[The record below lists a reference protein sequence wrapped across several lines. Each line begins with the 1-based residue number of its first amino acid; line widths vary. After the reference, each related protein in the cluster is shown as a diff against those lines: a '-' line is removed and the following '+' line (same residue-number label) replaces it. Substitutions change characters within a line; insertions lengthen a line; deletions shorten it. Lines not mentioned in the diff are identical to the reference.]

1 MDLDQWIVKVKE
13 GQHLSEDELQLL
25 CEYVK
30 EILIE
35 ESNVQPVNSPVTVC
49 GDIHGQFHDLM
60 KLFQT
65 GGHVPETNY
74 IFMGDFVDRGYNSLE
89 VFTILLLLKARYP
102 ANITLLRGNHE
113 SRQLTQVYGF
123 YDECQR
129 KYGNA
134 NAWRY
139 CTDVFD
145 YLTLSA
151 IIDGTVLC
159 VHGGLS
165 PDVRTIDQIRVIER
179 NCEIPH
185 EGPFCDL
192 MWSDPE
198 DIETWAVSPRGA
210 GWLFGSR
217 VTSEFN
223 HINKLDLVCRA
234 HQLVQE
240 GLKYMFQDKGLVTV
254 WSAPNYCYRCGNVA
268 SILSFNENME
278 REVKFF
284 TETEENNQM
293 RGPRTG
299 QVSIYEGL
307 NMEAVSLNSE
317 PIFGEGED
325 FEDGDCATP
334 EYDNEVHKSQ
344 FKKEPLPPTIGLEFE
359 SFEEAYDFYN
369 VYAKDQGFGI
379 RVSNSW
385 FRSKRRERYRA
396 KLSCSSA
403 GFKKKSEAN
412 NPRPE
417 TRTGCPAMTIIKLV
431 DAKRWRIVEVE
442 LEHNHPVNPEIKRFY
457 KSHKKMF
464 LASKKA
470 QQSEPVKE
478 IQTIKLYQTAV
489 IDASCSGHIKTDALQ
504 RKHLKEAMGDFES
517 RNSCFELKTKCNFEL
532 QLSKVY
538 TKEIFNKFQIEVEGM
553 YSCFNTRQVNANG
566 PILTFVV
573 KERIEVEGNEKEVRH
588 YEVLY
593 ETTQMEIRC
602 ICSLFNLKG
611 YLCRHALNVL
621 NYNGVEE
628 IPSEYI
634 LRRWSKDYKRS
645 FHIDNGL
652 SDSDVD
658 VPVQWYNLLC
668 RHGIQ
673 VVEEGAQ
680 SKEHYQAVMQE
691 LDGLLTKFTVV
702 EESFMNS
709 ILTPNSLVYPDVVL
723 FFGRSMCRAL
733 RAKNKLGFV
742 NDCSCGPSSW
752 T

>member
-1 MDLDQWIVKVKE
+1 MDLDQWIAKVKE

-139 CTDVFD
+139 FVCT
-145 YLTLSA
+145 
-151 IIDGTVLC
+151 
-159 VHGGLS
+159 GGLS
-165 PDVRTIDQIRVIER
+165 PDIRTIDQIRVIER

-299 QVSIYEGL
+299 LFGSDRRADADSSVGFLGAAKFQIWRNFLSRNQDQSKIQLHKQGSSYEGL
-307 NMEAVSLNSE
+307 NMEAVCLNTE
-317 PIFGEGED
+317 PIFGEGDD
-325 FEDGDCATP
+325 FEDGDCATL
-334 EYDNEVHKSQ
+334 EYDDEVHKTQ
-344 FKKEPLPPTIGLEFE
+344 FNQEPLPPTVGLEFE

-442 LEHNHPVNPEIKRFY
+442 LNHNHPVSPEIKRFY

-464 LASKKA
+464 LAAKRA
-470 QQSEPVKE
+470 QKSEPVKE
-478 IQTIKLYQTAV
+478 IHTIKLYRTAV
-489 IDASCSGHIKTDALQ
+489 ADASCNGHFKTDEIDHS
-504 RKHLKEAMGDFES
+504 KHL
-517 RNSCFELKTKCNFEL
+517 ELKEGDAHAVYNYFCRMKLTNPNFFYLMNLDDEGHL
-532 QLSKVY
+532 RNVFWADARSRIAYNYFSDTVAIDTTSLSNKYEVPLLSFVGVNQHGQSILLGCGFLGQESVEYFIWMLKAWLTCMLGQHPRVIITEQSKPLHVAVSEVFPQARHCYCSSYIMHRVPEKLGGFKGYETIKRQLSKSVY
-538 TKEIFNKFQIEVEGM
+538 DSLKIAEF
-553 YSCFNTRQVNANG
+553 
-566 PILTFVV
+566 
-573 KERIEVEGNEKEVRH
+573 
-588 YEVLY
+588 
-593 ETTQMEIRC
+593 ETSWGEMISQ
-602 ICSLFNLKG
+602 
-611 YLCRHALNVL
+611 H
-621 NYNGVEE
+621 
-628 IPSEYI
+628 
-634 LRRWSKDYKRS
+634 
-645 FHIDNGL
+645 GL
-652 SDSDVD
+652 
-658 VPVQWYNLLC
+658 Q
-668 RHGIQ
+668 G
-673 VVEEGAQ
+673 
-680 SKEHYQAVMQE
+680 
-691 LDGLLTKFTVV
+691 
-702 EESFMNS
+702 
-709 ILTPNSLVYPDVVL
+709 
-723 FFGRSMCRAL
+723 
-733 RAKNKLGFV
+733 
-742 NDCSCGPSSW
+742 
-752 T
+752 